1 MDHADQLASPP
12 PPLPL
17 LPPPPPPG
25 SAAAEAD
32 AQTVPSSRRKRSRG
46 RASSGRERSSAGN
59 DPPDDALLRR
69 VGVMASA
76 SSHIQVLRAIRSM
89 RQHPETVDALHAEA
103 NGDGKDDNVNS
114 SSCGSRMEAL
124 ERRVAAVLCF
134 MVNDMAMEHR
144 EHANFIAKYPQ
155 VLVLDTEK
163 NLRPVWNLL
172 RLALPLGGER
182 AALMLL
188 IKNPQLLSM
197 DVATTLRPK
206 FDYLVD
212 VAGLRPGDV
221 GQMMHLDL
229 ASHIKPHVAFV
240 SEECALG
247 SVATA
252 AVIRRVPRLLLEDVE
267 ATMRPALR
275 CLSKDTALG
284 TMEVARVIA
293 KLPGL
298 GFRV

>member
-1 MDHADQLASPP
+1 
-12 PPLPL
+12 
-17 LPPPPPPG
+17 
-25 SAAAEAD
+25 
-32 AQTVPSSRRKRSRG
+32 
-46 RASSGRERSSAGN
+46 
-59 DPPDDALLRR
+59 
-69 VGVMASA
+69 
-76 SSHIQVLRAIRSM
+76 
-89 RQHPETVDALHAEA
+89 
-103 NGDGKDDNVNS
+103 
-114 SSCGSRMEAL
+114 MEAL